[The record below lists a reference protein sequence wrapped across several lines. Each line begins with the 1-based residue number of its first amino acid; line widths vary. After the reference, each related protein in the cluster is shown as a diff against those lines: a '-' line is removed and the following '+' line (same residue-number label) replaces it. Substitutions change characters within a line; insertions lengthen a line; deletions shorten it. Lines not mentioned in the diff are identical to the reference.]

1 MTAYRV
7 PSPIPVCFAECVGV
21 YRWTKTNTGLFGL
34 ALKAKGEYTAIG
46 PHAALGYGYQARD
59 MGADAIKVIHN
70 GVTLSLEEFE
80 KKWRRV

>member
-1 MTAYRV
+1 MPCRMLRSLSVDQDEYRV
-7 PSPIPVCFAECVGV
+7 V
-21 YRWTKTNTGLFGL
+21 WFGPQGE
-34 ALKAKGEYTAIG
+34 GEYTAIG
-46 PHAALGYGYQARD
+46 AYAALGHGYQARD